1 MSHPLMDIAC
11 ALAVVMAVGA
21 GTALVLPQVKNEP
34 PAQTI
39 KLDIATPPAVR
50 VEPLNVKSDAE
61 RIDELQR
68 RLSAISTEHRQLAT
82 DLRAAVEARAV
93 RKDRGSKAR

>member
-1 MSHPLMDIAC
+1 MDIAC

-21 GTALVLPQVKNEP
+21 GTALVLPRAKSEP
-34 PAQTI
+34 LAQTI
-39 KLDIATPPAVR
+39 ELDIATPPAVR
-50 VEPLNVKSDAE
+50 MEPLTVKSDAE

-68 RLSAISTEHRQLAT
+68 RLSAISAEQRRLAT
-82 DLRAAVEARAV
+82 ELRAAIEARAV